1 MTAISKSKEVGMVE
15 EAKTITQFKVPA
27 ITTISMREILNLFKM
42 AGDPFEHCI
51 TRIKAASSNM
61 EKMEPAIDNEKFGI
75 RGFLNRRHDT
85 FSMDYEIEWDH
96 KGIPKNPIDNRGI
109 AVVEEALRNLGIED
123 AAVEYLRVLIRD
135 PEIGK
140 LAGVGEELFHVT
152 LTSDPVSGD
161 LDRNVVKEHP
171 INEALIKQSGFK
183 YRLMHTR
190 EVVDRRSELTLSKS
204 QLVSQKKF
212 IFYWTGS
219 TVHSLRSPIKV
230 AQQLRE
236 HYQPFQLLKTFGPGT
251 SDTLVLLGVER

>member
-1 MTAISKSKEVGMVE
+1 MADEV
-15 EAKTITQFKVPA
+15 KTITQFKVPS
-27 ITTISMREILNLFKM
+27 ITTTSLREILNLFKM
-42 AGDPFEHCI
+42 TGEPFTHCI
-51 TRIKAASSNM
+51 TKIRAAGSNM
-61 EKMEPAIDNEKFGI
+61 EKMEPAIENDKFGI
-75 RGFLNRRHDT
+75 RGFLNRRQDS
-85 FSMDYEIEWDH
+85 FSIDYEIDWDS
-96 KGIPKNPIDNRGI
+96 KGIPTNPFNAKGI
-109 AVVEEALRNLGIED
+109 AVVEEAMRNLGIED

-140 LAGVGEELFHVT
+140 LAGINEELFHVT

-171 INEALIKQSGFK
+171 VNEALIKQSGFK
-183 YRLMHTR
+183 YRILHTR
-190 EVVDRRSELTLSKS
+190 EVVDRRSELTLSKT
-204 QLVSQKKF
+204 QLVSQKKY